1 MSLNQTVRE
10 LIDRLPTL
18 TTEERWVMQA
28 VLDMAD
34 QRTQPLVSDM
44 ARVAQ
49 PAAERRTRSEPA
61 YYATLSAAP
70 YYVTTRELE
79 VLDLLLSGLSN
90 KEVAGK
96 LGISFKTVQAHRQRV
111 MGQARCPLADASG
124 RNRAQCR
131 RLLSRTAYH
140 SRPVLKTTL
149 SCGGKW
155 EALGAQA

>member
-1 MSLNQTVRE
+1 MSLNQTVRG

-18 TTEERWVMQA
+18 TTEERWVVQA

-34 QRTQPLVSDM
+34 QRSRLLG
-44 ARVAQ
+44 
-49 PAAERRTRSEPA
+49 AAEPRAEMPMAAPVERRRNEPA

-96 LGISFKTVQAHRQRV
+96 LGISFKTVQAHRQRI
-111 MGQARCPLADASG
+111 MD
-124 RNRAQCR
+124 
-131 RLLSRTAYH
+131 
-140 SRPVLKTTL
+140 K
-149 SCGGKW
+149 
-155 EALGAQA
+155 LGARSPMHLAEIVRRVGVS

>member
-1 MSLNQTVRE
+1 MSLNQTVRG

-18 TTEERWVMQA
+18 TSEERWVVQA

-34 QRTQPLVSDM
+34 QRSRLLGI
-44 ARVAQ
+44 AEA
-49 PAAERRTRSEPA
+49 PAEMPVPAPAERRQRNEPV

-96 LGISFKTVQAHRQRV
+96 LGISFKTVQAHRQRI
-111 MGQARCPLADASG
+111 MD
-124 RNRAQCR
+124 
-131 RLLSRTAYH
+131 
-140 SRPVLKTTL
+140 K
-149 SCGGKW
+149 
-155 EALGAQA
+155 LGARSPMHLAEIVRRVGVA

>member
-1 MSLNQTVRE
+1 MSLNQTVRS

-34 QRTQPLVSDM
+34 QRSRLIETGQVPPQS
-44 ARVAQ
+44 VA
-49 PAAERRTRSEPA
+49 PPIVERRPRSEPA
-61 YYATLSAAP
+61 YCAVLSAAP

-96 LGISFKTVQAHRQRV
+96 LGISFKTVQAHRQRI
-111 MGQARCPLADASG
+111 MD
-124 RNRAQCR
+124 
-131 RLLSRTAYH
+131 
-140 SRPVLKTTL
+140 K
-149 SCGGKW
+149 
-155 EALGAQA
+155 LGARSPMHLAEIVRRVGVS